1 MTESNPFGKLQG
13 NFGKPKSDSAAID
26 YTHPHEAKMRELLET
41 ALAESP
47 TGARLL
53 KVAEQ
58 QKITIGLIK
67 SKNASGFSPESRS
80 VFVALPPELSTI
92 PAEAVLELGAALRQ
106 AELHLLGVK
115 NPDNSMPSLEY
126 TVAYD
131 TKMVDSITIMCK
143 MTSELYEKGHLEF
156 LDALKRMGHG
166 EMYQTFVESGPGDEM
181 VDVYYK
187 VYDKKAD

>member
-1 MTESNPFGKLQG
+1 MSESNPFAKLQG
-13 NFGKPKSDSAAID
+13 NFGAPKNAATTID
-26 YTHPHEAKMRELLET
+26 YTHPQEAQMRQLLET
-41 ALAESP
+41 ALAECP

-53 KVAEQ
+53 KVAEH

-67 SKNASGFSPESRS
+67 SKNSSGFSPESRS
-80 VFVALPPELSTI
+80 VFVALPAELSTI
-92 PAEAVLELGAALRQ
+92 PPEAVLELGAALRQ

-115 NPDNSMPSLEY
+115 NPDNSMASYDY

-166 EMYQTFVESGPGDEM
+166 EMYQTFAEHGPGDEM